1 MPKASKVRSIFVCQ
15 QCGSQSPRWM
25 GKCADCGAW
34 NSLVETAESPR
45 DLASTI
51 AREGRAE
58 PVALCRVTTDD
69 FKRLAVPLNE
79 FSRVLGGGVVPGS
92 LVLIGGDPGI
102 GKSTLLLQVAN
113 LIADGAGPALYVSG
127 EESPQQI
134 KMRADRLG
142 ASSKSLY
149 ILAETNLEL
158 VLDHIG
164 RMSPSLAVID
174 SIQTVYSDELTG
186 AAGSV
191 GQLREC
197 TVRLQRLAKATN
209 IPIFLVGHV
218 TKEGAIAGP
227 RVLEHIVDAVLYLEG
242 ERFQSYRLLRG
253 QKNRFGSTNEIGIFE
268 MRGEG
273 MVEVTNPSQLVF
285 TERPADMSGSVIAC
299 TLEGTRPLLVEIQAL
314 TSPTSFTLP
323 RRMANGVDFNRLLM
337 LVAVIGKRVGA
348 SLSTQDVI
356 VSVTGGIKIEEP
368 AADLGIVV
376 AIASS
381 FKDTSVRP
389 DVGVFGEVGLSGE
402 VRSVHQPDRRVAE
415 AARLGLKRCV
425 LPAGNVARA
434 RKEVGSEIELVGVR
448 TIREAVECAL
458 VKG

>member
-1 MPKASKVRSIFVCQ
+1 
-15 QCGSQSPRWM
+15 M

-34 NSLVETAESPR
+34 NSLVETAEAPR
-45 DLASTI
+45 DLASAI

-69 FKRLAVPLNE
+69 FRRLPVPLNE

-113 LIADGAGPALYVSG
+113 LVAEGAGPALYVSG

-142 ASSKSLY
+142 TSSNLLY
-149 ILAETNLEL
+149 VLAETNLEL
-158 VLDHIG
+158 VLDHIA
-164 RMSPSLAVID
+164 RMSPSLVVID
-174 SIQTVYSDELTG
+174 SIQTVYSEELTG

-242 ERFQSYRLLRG
+242 ERFQSFRLLRG

-273 MVEVTNPSQLVF
+273 MVEVANPSQLVF
-285 TERPADMSGSVIAC
+285 AERPAGMSGSVIAC

-348 SLSTQDVI
+348 SLGTQDVI
-356 VSVTGGIKIEEP
+356 VSVTGGIRVEEP

-381 FKDTSVRP
+381 LKDFSVRP
-389 DVGVFGEVGLSGE
+389 DVAVFGEVGLSGE

-425 LPAGNVARA
+425 MPAGNVARA
-434 RKEVGSEIELVGVR
+434 RREVGTEIELVGVH
-448 TIREAVECAL
+448 TVREAVECAL
-458 VKG
+458 VKA